1 MVKPTLSDFCETSP
15 MKKDEKPQL
24 STRQSPGAETS
35 QPKAEDFIWPLPPH
49 FKLVPKIKLK
59 GAETESCLI
68 IMKEGPR
75 RIGSLTKFS
84 PHSASLTFSFDQ
96 AASSAS
102 VSFEEIQSMCLT
114 DIVELVA
121 VNFTEPST
129 YDPTYASYAKQKCVV
144 NFTNGERFVSET
156 VGFVLKEFGLFL
168 FIISYG
174 RTVLRWFIPAGA
186 IADYQLGE
194 QIGKMLV
201 DKHALSPQE
210 LEAGLERQE
219 QLRSPKI
226 GDYLQKQLIV
236 TQQQIE
242 AALKRQQALPLLRL
256 GDALLEDKSVTQAQL
271 DHALR
276 AQTNDRKKQL
286 GEILIEMG
294 AVNKETI
301 KRVLAQKIGI
311 PFVDLSTFQFDLALI
326 RAVSGALVRKHSMI
340 PLYRTELRM
349 AVAMI
354 NPLASDA
361 IKEMAFATKL
371 TIDPV
376 MASEED
382 MFAAID
388 RYYGA
393 KSESAHIAELVS
405 ALNVDIGEPAD
416 IAPPVTES
424 DSALVRLVN
433 KIITDAFD
441 RGVSDI
447 HIESMK
453 GNEPTIIRFRR
464 DGVLADYSEVPAN
477 FRDALISRLKIMSRL
492 DISEKRH
499 AQDGKINFQIAGAAK
514 FELRIVT
521 IPTTDGLED
530 VVLRNLAAPRVMSV
544 DSLGLAP
551 SVLQGLQSV
560 VARPHGLLLVCGPTG
575 SGKTTTLH
583 ALLGYINSRER
594 KIWTVENPIEIT
606 QKGLRQIQVNAKI
619 DWTFASVLRSILRAD
634 PDVIMVG
641 ETRDPETAKTLIE
654 ASLTGHLVA
663 STMHTNSAVESVI
676 RMLDLGLDP
685 FNFAD
690 ALLGVLGQRLVR
702 RMCPACRKSHDAT
715 TDELAMLA
723 HEYCFETDLSQAEIL
738 QQWGKQYG
746 KADGQITLYSASGCK
761 ECDEKGYRGRLGL
774 HELLINTPVIR
785 KMIHSRATVNEITSV
800 AISQGMRTMRQDG
813 IDKILQGITDWEQ
826 IKTI

>member
-1 MVKPTLSDFCETSP
+1 
-15 MKKDEKPQL
+15 MKKDEKLQP
-24 STRQSPGAETS
+24 STRLPSSSKTGEAMAKE
-35 QPKAEDFIWPLPPH
+35 FIWPLPPH
-49 FKLVPKIKLK
+49 FQPVPKVKLK

-68 IMKEGPR
+68 IMKEGR
-75 RIGSLTKFS
+75 RRVGKLTQFAPISSSLIFTS
-84 PHSASLTFSFDQ
+84 DHAL
-96 AASSAS
+96 SSAS
-102 VSFEEIQSMCLT
+102 IAFEEIQSVCLT
-114 DIVELVA
+114 DMVELRPI
-121 VNFTEPST
+121 NFSEKST
-129 YDPTYASYAKQKCVV
+129 HDVTYPSYAKQKCIV

-156 VGFVLKEFGLFL
+156 VGFVLEDFGLFL

-174 RTVLRWFIPAGA
+174 RNVLRWFIPAGA
-186 IADYQLGE
+186 ISEYQLGDLL
-194 QIGKMLV
+194 GKMLV
-201 DKHALSPQE
+201 DKKVLSQQA
-210 LEAGLERQE
+210 LEAGLDRQE

-226 GDYLQKQLIV
+226 GDYLQQQLIV

-256 GDALLEDKSVTQAQL
+256 GDALLQDNSVTQSQL
-271 DHALR
+271 ENALEEQAR
-276 AQTNDRKKQL
+276 DRKKQL

-294 AVNKETI
+294 AVDKETI
-301 KRVLAQKIGI
+301 KRVLAQKLGI

-326 RAVSGALVRKHSMI
+326 RAVSGDLVRKHAMM

-354 NPLASDA
+354 NPLASEA
-361 IKEMAFATKL
+361 IKEMAFSTKL

-376 MASEED
+376 MASEDD
-382 MFAAID
+382 MHAAID
-388 RYYGA
+388 RYYGT
-393 KSESAHIAELVS
+393 KSKDIHIAEFVS
-405 ALNVDIGEPAD
+405 ALDVDEDGPAD
-416 IAPPVTES
+416 IMPTVTES
-424 DSALVRLVN
+424 DNALVRLVN
-433 KIITDAFD
+433 KIITDAFE

-453 GNEPTIIRFRR
+453 GSESTIIRFRK

-499 AQDGKINFQIAGAAK
+499 AQDGKINFQTSGATK
-514 FELRIVT
+514 IELRMVT

-530 VVLRNLAAPRVMSV
+530 IVLRNLAAPRVMSV

-551 SVLQGLQSV
+551 QVLKELQTLV
-560 VARPHGLLLVCGPTG
+560 TRPHGLLLVCGPTG

-583 ALLGYINSRER
+583 ALLGYVNTRER

-619 DWTFASVLRSILRAD
+619 DWTFANVLRSILRAD

-663 STMHTNSAVESVI
+663 STMHTNSAIESVI

-690 ALLGVLGQRLVR
+690 ALLGVLGQRLAR
-702 RMCPACRKSHDAT
+702 RLCQACRKPYFAT

-723 HEYCFETDLSQAEIL
+723 HEYCFETALSQPEIL
-738 QQWGKQYG
+738 QQWTTQYAQKDGK
-746 KADGQITLYSASGCK
+746 IILYSALGCNQ
-761 ECDEKGYRGRLGL
+761 CDRKGYKGRLGL
-774 HELLINTPVIR
+774 HELLINTPVIK
-785 KMIHSRATVNEITSV
+785 KMIHSRANVNEIAAV
-800 AISQGMRTMRQDG
+800 AISQGMRTVRQDG
-813 IDKILQGITDWEQ
+813 IDKILQGIADWEQ

>member
-1 MVKPTLSDFCETSP
+1 M
-15 MKKDEKPQL
+15 
-24 STRQSPGAETS
+24 AE
-35 QPKAEDFIWPLPPH
+35 EFIWPLPPH
-49 FKLVPKIKLK
+49 FKLVPKTKLK
-59 GAETESCLI
+59 GAEAEACLI

-75 RIGSLTKFS
+75 RVGNLTKFAPLS
-84 PHSASLTFSFDQ
+84 SSLTFSFDQ
-96 AASSAS
+96 AASTAN
-102 VSFEEIQSMCLT
+102 VSFDEIQSMCLT
-114 DIVELVA
+114 DIVELVP
-121 VNFTEPST
+121 VNFSEASN
-129 YDPTYASYAKQKCVV
+129 YDPSYPSYAKQKCVV

-174 RTVLRWFIPAGA
+174 RNVLRWFIPAGA
-186 IADYQLGE
+186 ISDYQLGE

-201 DKHALSPQE
+201 DKNAVSPQE

-242 AALKRQQALPLLRL
+242 AALKRQKALPLLRL
-256 GDALLEDKSVTQAQL
+256 GDALLEDNSVTQTQL
-271 DHALR
+271 DSALK
-276 AQTNDRKKQL
+276 AQTRDRKKQL

-294 AVNKETI
+294 AVDKETI

-311 PFVDLSTFQFDLALI
+311 PFVDLSTFQFDIALI
-326 RAVSGALVRKHSMI
+326 RAVSGALVRKHAMM

-361 IKEMAFATKL
+361 IKEMAFSTKL

-382 MFAAID
+382 MYAAID

-393 KSESAHIAELVS
+393 KSSATHITELVS
-405 ALNVDIGEPAD
+405 ALHIDEEAPAD
-416 IAPPVTES
+416 ITPAVTES

-453 GNEPTIIRFRR
+453 GSEPTIIRFRN
-464 DGVLADYSEVPAN
+464 DGVLADYSEVPASY
-477 FRDALISRLKIMSRL
+477 RDALISRLKIMSRL

-499 AQDGKINFQIAGAAK
+499 AQDGKINFQTAGATK

-530 VVLRNLAAPRVMSV
+530 IVLRNLAAPRVMSV

-551 SVLQGLQSV
+551 QVLQGLQKL

-583 ALLGYINSRER
+583 ALLGYINSRTR

-619 DWTFASVLRSILRAD
+619 DWTFANVLRSILRAD

-702 RMCPACRKSHDAT
+702 RMCHACRKPHLAT
-715 TDELAMLA
+715 ADELAMLA
-723 HEYCFETDLSQAEIL
+723 HEYCFETDLSQPAIL
-738 QQWGKQYG
+738 QQWSTQY
-746 KADGQITLYSASGCK
+746 AREDGQIILYSALGCDK
-761 ECDEKGYRGRLGL
+761 CDGKGYKGRLGL

-785 KMIHSRATVNEITSV
+785 KMIHSRANVNEIVAV

-813 IDKILQGITDWEQ
+813 IDKILQGITDWDQ

>member
-1 MVKPTLSDFCETSP
+1 
-15 MKKDEKPQL
+15 
-24 STRQSPGAETS
+24 
-35 QPKAEDFIWPLPPH
+35 
-49 FKLVPKIKLK
+49 
-59 GAETESCLI
+59 
-68 IMKEGPR
+68 MKEGPR
-75 RIGSLTKFS
+75 RIGNLTKFAPGS
-84 PHSASLTFSFDQ
+84 SSLTFTFDQ

-102 VSFEEIQSMCLT
+102 VSFESIQSMCLT
-114 DIVELVA
+114 DIVELMP
-121 VNFTEPST
+121 VNFSEPST
-129 YDPTYASYAKQKCVV
+129 YDSTYLSYAKQKCIV

-174 RTVLRWFIPAGA
+174 RNVLRWFIPASA
-186 IADYQLGE
+186 ILDYQLGE
-194 QIGKMLV
+194 QLGKMLV
-201 DKHALSPQE
+201 DKNVLSPQE

-226 GDYLQKQLIV
+226 GDYLQKNLV
-236 TQQQIE
+236 VSKKQIE

-256 GDALLEDKSVTQAQL
+256 GDALLEDKSVTQDQL
-271 DHALR
+271 AHALK
-276 AQTNDRKKQL
+276 AQSRDRKKQL

-294 AVNKETI
+294 AVDKETI

-311 PFVDLSTFQFDLALI
+311 PFVDLSTFQFDPVLI
-326 RAVSGALVRKHSMI
+326 RAVSGALVRKHSMM

-361 IKEMAFATKL
+361 IKEMAFSTKL

-382 MFAAID
+382 MYAAID

-393 KSESAHIAELVS
+393 KSQVAHITDLVS
-405 ALNVDIGEPAD
+405 ALKVDEDESAELAPA
-416 IAPPVTES
+416 VTES

-433 KIITDAFD
+433 KIITDAFE

-453 GNEPTIIRFRR
+453 GNEPTIIRFRS

-499 AQDGKINFQIAGAAK
+499 AQDGKINFQMTGAPK
-514 FELRIVT
+514 IELRIVT

-530 VVLRNLAAPRVMSV
+530 IVLRNLAAPRVMSV
-544 DSLGLAP
+544 ESLGLAP
-551 SVLQGLQSV
+551 QVLEGLQALV
-560 VARPHGLLLVCGPTG
+560 TKPHGLLLVCGPTG

-583 ALLGYINSRER
+583 ALLGYVNSRER

-690 ALLGVLGQRLVR
+690 ALLGVVGQRLVR
-702 RMCPACRKSHDAT
+702 RICHACRKPHRAT

-723 HEYCFETDLSQAEIL
+723 HEYCFETDLNQTEIL
-738 QQWGKQYG
+738 QQWREQY
-746 KADGQITLYSASGCK
+746 AREDGEIILYSALGCK
-761 ECDEKGYRGRLGL
+761 QCDQKGYKGRLGL
-774 HELLINTPVIR
+774 HELLINTAVIK
-785 KMIHSRATVNEITSV
+785 KMIHSRATVNDITAV

-813 IDKILQGITDWEQ
+813 IDKILQGTTDWEQ
-826 IKTI
+826 IKTV

>member
-1 MVKPTLSDFCETSP
+1 MT
-15 MKKDEKPQL
+15 KDEKQQP
-24 STRQSPGAETS
+24 SARQPSNEM
-35 QPKAEDFIWPLPPH
+35 EYDWPLPPY
-49 FKLVPKIKLK
+49 FKLVPKVKLK
-59 GAETESCLI
+59 GADTESCFI

-75 RIGSLTKFS
+75 RVGNLRHFS
-84 PHSASLTFSFDQ
+84 PSASSLIFTFDQ
-96 AASSAS
+96 ALSSAS
-102 VSFEEIQSMCLT
+102 VAFEEIQSMCLT
-114 DIVELVA
+114 DIVELIP
-121 VNFTEPST
+121 VNLTESSNNDAGYP
-129 YDPTYASYAKQKCVV
+129 AFAKQKCVV
-144 NFTNGERFVSET
+144 NFTNGDRFVSET
-156 VGFVLKEFGLFL
+156 VGFVLKDYGLFL
-168 FIISYG
+168 FIVSYG
-174 RTVLRWFIPAGA
+174 RNVLRWFIPAGA
-186 IADYQLGE
+186 ILNYQLGE
-194 QIGKMLV
+194 QLGKILV
-201 DKHALSPQE
+201 DKKILSPQA
-210 LEAGLERQE
+210 LEAGLDVQE

-242 AALKRQQALPLLRL
+242 AALKRQRALPLLRL
-256 GDALLEDKSVTQAQL
+256 GDALLQDNSVTQAQL
-271 DHALR
+271 DSALK
-276 AQTNDRKKQL
+276 AQARDRKKQL

-294 AVNKETI
+294 SVDKETI

-311 PFVDLSTFQFDLALI
+311 PFVDLSTFQFDSALLRSVPGDI
-326 RAVSGALVRKHSMI
+326 VRKHSII
-340 PLYRTELRM
+340 PLYRSAHRM

-354 NPLASDA
+354 NPLDSEA
-361 IKEMAFATKL
+361 IKEMTFFTKL

-382 MFAAID
+382 MYAAID
-388 RYYGA
+388 RYYG
-393 KSESAHIAELVS
+393 KNNEIHIAELVS
-405 ALNVDIGEPAD
+405 ALNVDEDEAAD
-416 IAPPVTES
+416 IAPAITEA

-433 KIITDAFD
+433 KIITDAFV

-453 GNEPTIIRFRR
+453 GNEPTVIRFRN
-464 DGVLADYSEVPAN
+464 DGVLADYSEVPASY
-477 FRDALISRLKIMSRL
+477 REALISRLKIMSRL

-499 AQDGKINFQIAGAAK
+499 AQDGKINFQVSGATK
-514 FELRIVT
+514 IELRIVT

-530 VVLRNLAAPRVMSV
+530 IVLRNLAAPRVMSV

-551 SVLQGLQSV
+551 RVLQGMQML
-560 VARPHGLLLVCGPTG
+560 ATKPHGLILVCGPTG

-583 ALLGYINSRER
+583 ALLGYVNSRER

-619 DWTFASVLRSILRAD
+619 DWTFANVLRSILRAD

-663 STMHTNSAVESVI
+663 STMHTNSAVESVV

-702 RMCPACRKSHDAT
+702 RMCHACRKPHLAT
-715 TDELAMLA
+715 KDELAMLA
-723 HEYCFETDLSQAEIL
+723 HEYCFETDLSQPEIL
-738 QQWGKQYG
+738 LQWSSRY
-746 KADGQITLYSASGCK
+746 AREDGQIVLYSPLGCNQ
-761 ECDEKGYRGRLGL
+761 CDQKGYKGRVGL
-774 HELLINTPVIR
+774 HELLINTPVIK
-785 KMIHSRATVNEITSV
+785 KMIHSRAHVNEITSL

-813 IDKILQGITDWEQ
+813 IDKIFQGITDWEQ
-826 IKTI
+826 VKTI

>member
-1 MVKPTLSDFCETSP
+1 
-15 MKKDEKPQL
+15 
-24 STRQSPGAETS
+24 
-35 QPKAEDFIWPLPPH
+35 
-49 FKLVPKIKLK
+49 
-59 GAETESCLI
+59 
-68 IMKEGPR
+68 MKEGPR
-75 RIGSLTKFS
+75 RVGGLTMFDPAKASLALSPDQSAPPVVVKFS
-84 PHSASLTFSFDQ
+84 DM
-96 AASSAS
+96 
-102 VSFEEIQSMCLT
+102 QSMCLT
-114 DIVELVA
+114 DIVELVP
-121 VNFTEPST
+121 VDFTGLQ
-129 YDPTYASYAKQKCVV
+129 ASEAIYPAQVKQKCVV

-156 VGFVLKEFGLFL
+156 IGFVAHESGLFL
-168 FIISYG
+168 FVISYG
-174 RTVLRWFIPAGA
+174 RNIVRWFIPAGA

-194 QIGKMLV
+194 RIGKMLLDDHSV
-201 DKHALSPQE
+201 SPQA
-210 LEAGLERQE
+210 LEAGLQRQG

-226 GDYLQKQLIV
+226 GDYLQKHLIV
-236 TQQQIE
+236 SRQQIE
-242 AALKRQQALPLLRL
+242 AALKRQKEMPLLRL
-256 GDALLEDKSVTQAQL
+256 GDALLQDNSVTQEQL
-271 DHALR
+271 SEALVE
-276 AQTNDRKKQL
+276 QTRDRKKQL

-294 AVNKETI
+294 AVDKETI

-311 PFVDLSTFQFDLALI
+311 PFVDLSTFRFDASLI
-326 RAVSGALVRKHSMI
+326 DAVSGELVRKHSMI

-361 IKEMAFATKL
+361 IKEMAFATNL

-382 MFAAID
+382 MEAAIE
-388 RYYGA
+388 RHYGTRS
-393 KSESAHIAELVS
+393 KGIHITDLVS
-405 ALNVDIGEPAD
+405 ALDVGEDTAAE
-416 IAPPVTES
+416 IAPAVTES

-453 GNEPTIIRFRR
+453 GSEPTIIRFRS
-464 DGVLADYSEVPAN
+464 DGALSDYSEVPAS

-499 AQDGKINFQIAGAAK
+499 AQDGKINFQMSDGARI
-514 FELRIVT
+514 ELRIVT
-521 IPTTDGLED
+521 IPTTEGLED
-530 VVLRNLAAPRVMSV
+530 IVLRNLAAPQVMSV

-551 SVLQGLQSV
+551 QILQGLQTLV
-560 VARPHGLLLVCGPTG
+560 KRPHGLLLVCGPTG

-583 ALLGYINSRER
+583 ALLGYVNSRER

-619 DWTFASVLRSILRAD
+619 DWTFANVLRSILRAD
-634 PDVIMVG
+634 PDIIMVG

-663 STMHTNSAVESVI
+663 STMHTNSAVESVV

-702 RMCPACRKSHDAT
+702 KMCPACRKPHLAT
-715 TDELAMLA
+715 ADELAMLA
-723 HEYCFETDLSQAEIL
+723 HEYCFETTLHQGEVL
-738 QQWGKQYG
+738 QQWKTYH
-746 KADGQITLYSASGCK
+746 AREDGNIVLYTATGCK
-761 ECDEKGYRGRLGL
+761 QCDRKGYKGRLGL
-774 HELLINTPVIR
+774 HELLINTPQIR
-785 KMIHSRATVNEITSV
+785 KMIHSKANVNSIIEVAT
-800 AISQGMRTMRQDG
+800 AQGMRTMRQDG
-813 IDKILQGITDWEQ
+813 INKILLGLTDWEQ
-826 IKTI
+826 IKTV